1 LFNANTLE
9 ISPRP
14 PSIVLFSS
22 NDAFCFAK
30 DLRIASSS
38 NGLMVC
44 MLITSAEIPFAS
56 NASAAK
62 RFHTVSS
69 SYDCYVSPFAKHYCF
84 TNDERL
90 VSGREVSYYRRQKNG
105 P

>member
-9 ISPRP
+9 MLSKTSKI
-14 PSIVLFSS
+14 LCSS
-22 NDAFCFAK
+22 AVTIHFVFK

-62 RFHTVSS
+62 RFP
-69 SYDCYVSPFAKHYCF
+69 Y
-84 TNDERL
+84 
-90 VSGREVSYYRRQKNG
+90 
-105 P
+105 